1 MPQLVLAHVNIDGD
15 LRPKSIIATEIP
27 SRMTIHSQ
35 NSNNNIDMSYLEANE
50 FGAEHMNLDLEAML
64 ARGTLVDSPS
74 LKKLDH
80 WQGSNTQLAYIK

>member
-27 SRMTIHSQ
+27 SRTTIHSQ